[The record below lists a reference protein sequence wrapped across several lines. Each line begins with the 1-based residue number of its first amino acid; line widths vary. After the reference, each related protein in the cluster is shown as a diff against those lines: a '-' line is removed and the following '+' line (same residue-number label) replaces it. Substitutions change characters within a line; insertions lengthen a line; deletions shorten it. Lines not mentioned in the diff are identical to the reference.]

1 MTQDSLNITSFVRDH
16 AKVKHAATLRQGGLR
31 RDRSQVPVLI
41 QELETVSDD
50 LHLYSTL
57 HSLAQ
62 IGDVSALPTIEALIQ
77 KPGLDLQGQSFAKV
91 ARANLIAEGK
101 AENVSDPQQKASV
114 RLREF
119 LAALGTDAAGINA
132 AVAHDQALPMLHKTV
147 GEGTYA
153 IEGLA
158 DMIYRHRDMALAD
171 VAKASGI
178 DFDAEPGAKYKIQL
192 APLSDQE
199 RVDWLIKTLSNKQVL
214 TTDDYFL
221 VQLAADEGRLA
232 SRAIAARLLEMD
244 QNRAEEDRQGTFSH
258 AGYSIL
264 FDVVSCIGDP
274 TQEPVLRRY
283 LNDPDRGVVHYANL
297 NYGNV
302 RDGAPAQMRIGY

>member
-1 MTQDSLNITSFVRDH
+1 MTLESLDIASFVRDH
-16 AKVKHAATLRQGGLR
+16 AKIKHAALLRQAGLL
-31 RDRSQVPVLI
+31 RDRSQVPALI
-41 QELETVSDD
+41 HELETVSDD

-62 IGDVSALPTIEALIQ
+62 IGDMSALPAMDALL
-77 KPGLDLQGQSFAKV
+77 KRPGLGEHYSYAIV
-91 ARANLIAEGK
+91 ARARLIAEGK
-101 AENVSDPQQKASV
+101 AEKVAGPQGKASA

-132 AVAHDQALPMLHKTV
+132 AVVKDKAQSTFHKTIGV
-147 GEGTYA
+147 GTYA

-221 VQLAADEGRLA
+221 VQLAADEGKLA
-232 SRAIAARLLEMD
+232 SHAAAARIIEMD
-244 QNRAEEDRQGTFSH
+244 QQRAEDERRGNF
-258 AGYSIL
+258 
-264 FDVVSCIGDP
+264 FDVRYGALFRVMAGIGDP
-274 TQEPVLRRY
+274 AQASLVGRY
-283 LNDPDRGVVHYANL
+283 IHDPNRAVWHYAEL
-297 NYGNV
+297 YHEGI
-302 RDGAPAQMRIGY
+302 RDGVPRQFRIGY